1 MLVNLSFLIAK
12 PTGITTYA
20 LHLIPHLRSLHPTLL
35 ISPVASRFLSTQS
48 HAQDT
53 YYSIPA
59 NLTPEQGTVGHLR
72 RLLWTQLQLS
82 QIYRQLHSS
91 LLFSP
96 VPEAP
101 LYAHCRYIVTVHD
114 FIPLRFPRLSPLTPY
129 HRYYI
134 PQVLSQAQHVICNS
148 TATASDA
155 IDFLQIPASKIT
167 SIPLA
172 YDANHFRQM
181 NLSQQDRYSS
191 DKIRSPQ
198 PPFLRGALF
207 PPFQGG
213 LGGIFEDRTFLTELY
228 CQQNETR
235 PYFIYIGRHDP
246 HKNLHRLI
254 AAFAK
259 IPCQDCDLVLAGT
272 GDRRYTP
279 KLQAQSIELGIA
291 DRIKFLDYVSYEQLP
306 ILLNRAIALVFP
318 SLWEGFG
325 LPVLE
330 AMACGTPVIT
340 SNLSSLPE
348 VTGDAA
354 LLVNPYSIEE
364 IAVAMESI
372 VTDSKLRSHLS
383 NLSLARANQF
393 SWEKTG
399 MATIE
404 VLKKFL

>member
-20 LHLIPHLRSLHPTLL
+20 LNLIPHLRSLDPTFL
-35 ISPVASRFLSTQS
+35 ISPVASRLVSTQQ
-48 HAQDT
+48 HTQDT

-59 NLTPEQGTVGHLR
+59 DLTPEQGTAGHLR
-72 RLLWTQLQLS
+72 RLLWTQLQLPR
-82 QIYRQLHSS
+82 IYQQLQSP

-101 LYAHCRYIVTVHD
+101 LYTRC
-114 FIPLRFPRLSPLTPY
+114 PY

-148 TATASDA
+148 TATASD
-155 IDFLQIPASKIT
+155 IINFFHIPASKIT
-167 SIPLA
+167 PIPLA
-172 YDANHFRQM
+172 YDANHFRR
-181 NLSQQDRYSS
+181 LGSS
-191 DKIRSPQ
+191 
-198 PPFLRGALF
+198 
-207 PPFQGG
+207 
-213 LGGIFEDRTFLTELY
+213 
-228 CQQNETR
+228 QQNETR
-235 PYFIYIGRHDP
+235 PYLIYIGRHDP

-259 IPCQDCDLVLAGT
+259 MPCRDCDLVLAGT

-279 KLQAQSIELGIA
+279 KLQVQSVELGIA
-291 DRIKFLDYVSYEQLP
+291 DRVKFLDYVPYEQLP

-325 LPVLE
+325 LPILE

-364 IAVAMESI
+364 IAAAMESI
-372 VTDSKLRSHLS
+372 VNDSQLRSRLS
-383 NLSLARANQF
+383 HLSLARANQF
-393 SWEKTG
+393 SWKKTG
-399 MATIE
+399 LATVE
-404 VLKKFL
+404 VLKRFLYL

>member
-1 MLVNLSFLIAK
+1 MNSLLVNLSFLINK

-20 LHLIPHLRSLHPTLL
+20 LNLIPHLRSLSPTLL
-35 ISPVASRFLSTQS
+35 ISSVAARLVLSIRS
-48 HAQDT
+48 HTQDT
-53 YYSIPA
+53 YPIPSD
-59 NLTPEQGTVGHLR
+59 LTPEQGTIGHLR
-72 RLLWTQLQLS
+72 RLFWTQLQLS
-82 QIYRQLHSS
+82 QIYRQQRSR

-101 LYAHCRYIVTVHD
+101 LYTRCRYIVTVHD
-114 FIPLRFPRLSPLTPY
+114 LIPLRFPRLSPLTPY

-148 TATASDA
+148 TATASD
-155 IDFLQIPASKIT
+155 IINFFHIPAERIT
-167 SIPLA
+167 AIPLA
-172 YDANHFRQM
+172 YDANHFRWL
-181 NLSQQDRYSS
+181 NLDR
-191 DKIRSPQ
+191 
-198 PPFLRGALF
+198 
-207 PPFQGG
+207 
-213 LGGIFEDRTFLTELY
+213 
-228 CQQNETR
+228 QNETR

-259 IPCQDCDLVLAGT
+259 MPSCHDCDLLLAGT

-279 KLQAQSIELGIA
+279 KLKAQSIELGIA
-291 DRIKFLDYVSYEQLP
+291 DRVKFLDYVPYDRLP
-306 ILLNRAIALVFP
+306 ILLNQAIALVFP

-354 LLVNPYSIEE
+354 LLVNPYNVEE
-364 IAVAMESI
+364 MSAAMESI
-372 VTDSKLRSHLS
+372 ITDNQLRSHLFNFS
-383 NLSLARANQF
+383 IARASQF

-399 MATIE
+399 LATVE